1 MNRAPERYA
10 EPTPTPMSLGVV
22 GLYALATIIALVFV
36 YPFYWMLVSAFRSQE
51 AILSAPLRLIPE
63 SFDLTAF
70 ATIATIGGTALSS
83 FAVNSVVI
91 TALSTLVGVCATGLG
106 AYALYRN
113 PKLPLFTSVRYGF
126 LLTIMYPHMLL
137 VIPLYFVSYKLGL
150 LGSTFGIILV
160 LSLVPLVFFIFVQF
174 FRSIPQEMVEAA
186 LIDGASEWQILSLVI
201 VPIARPVILT
211 ATLIAFLLNW
221 KQWFPVMVLS
231 TGPETYTL
239 PVALISLNTEYGIN
253 FQATMALSTIT
264 VVPVVIAFLVTQ
276 RRVMGSFMAGAVK
289 G

>member
-1 MNRAPERYA
+1 M
-10 EPTPTPMSLGVV
+10 
-22 GLYALATIIALVFV
+22 LYTVATAIALIFV

-63 SFDLTAF
+63 HFDLTAF
-70 ATIATIGGTALSS
+70 QTIASIGGTALSS
-83 FAVNSVVI
+83 FAFNSVVI
-91 TALSTLVGVCATGLG
+91 TVLATAIGVCATGLG

-113 PKLPLFTSVRYGF
+113 PRLPLFTSVRYSF

-137 VIPLYFVSYKLGL
+137 VIPLYFVSYKLNL
-150 LGSTFGIILV
+150 LGSTLGIILV
-160 LSLVPLVFFIFVQF
+160 MSLVPLVFFIFVQF
-174 FRSIPQEMVEAA
+174 FRSVPQEMIEAA
-186 LIDGASEWQILSLVI
+186 RIDGASEWQILTLII

-211 ATLIAFLLNW
+211 ATLVAFLLNW

-264 VVPVVIAFLVTQ
+264 VLPVVIVFILTQ
-276 RRVMGSFMAGAVK
+276 QRVMGSFMAGAVK

>member
-1 MNRAPERYA
+1 M
-10 EPTPTPMSLGVV
+10 
-22 GLYALATIIALVFV
+22 LYAVATAIALIFV

-63 SFDLTAF
+63 HFDLTAF
-70 ATIATIGGTALSS
+70 QTIASIGGTALSS
-83 FAVNSVVI
+83 FAFNSVVI
-91 TALSTLVGVCATGLG
+91 TVLATAIGVCATGLG

-113 PKLPLFTSVRYGF
+113 PRLPLFTSVRYSF

-137 VIPLYFVSYKLGL
+137 VIPLYFVSYKLNL
-150 LGSTFGIILV
+150 LGTTLGIILV
-160 LSLVPLVFFIFVQF
+160 MSLVPLVFFIFVQF
-174 FRSIPQEMVEAA
+174 FRSVPQEMIEAA
-186 LIDGASEWQILSLVI
+186 RIDGASEWQILTLII

-211 ATLIAFLLNW
+211 ATLVAFLLNW

-264 VVPVVIAFLVTQ
+264 VLPVVIVFILTQ
-276 RRVMGSFMAGAVK
+276 QRVMGSFMAGAVK